1 MKRYGTKV
9 CKKLTLMVE
18 RMGSLTDLG
27 YGLGKNWEDPRW
39 EEVLDQLTF
48 SDMENLFLHG
58 YVKTEPLSVL
68 GKPLAREADGP
79 AQIGSFHQIPAGTGF
94 PNAGILA
101 QTWNNAL
108 AGNGKSN
115 CKEAGQFGYSGWYAP
130 AVNLDRSP

>member
-1 MKRYGTKV
+1 
-9 CKKLTLMVE
+9 MVE

-48 SDMENLFLHG
+48 SDMEKLFLHG

-94 PNAGILA
+94 PIPAYWLRPGITHWPGKWEEQLQKKQASLVTAAGML
-101 QTWNNAL
+101 L
-108 AGNGKSN
+108 
-115 CKEAGQFGYSGWYAP
+115 
-130 AVNLDRSP
+130 R

>member
-1 MKRYGTKV
+1 MGRGT
-9 CKKLTLMVE
+9 
-18 RMGSLTDLG
+18 GSAYL
-27 YGLGKNWEDPRW
+27 
-39 EEVLDQLTF
+39 

-108 AGNGKSN
+108 AREMGRAIAKKQASLVTA
-115 CKEAGQFGYSGWYAP
+115 AGM
-130 AVNLDRSP
+130 LLR

>member
-1 MKRYGTKV
+1 
-9 CKKLTLMVE
+9 MVE

-48 SDMENLFLHG
+48 SDMEKLFLHG

-79 AQIGSFHQIPAGTGF
+79 ARSEAFTRFRQELASPMPAYWLRPGITHWPGKWEEQLQKKQASLVTA
-94 PNAGILA
+94 AGML
-101 QTWNNAL
+101 L
-108 AGNGKSN
+108 
-115 CKEAGQFGYSGWYAP
+115 
-130 AVNLDRSP
+130 R